1 MKSGSE
7 PIQKSLSLKA
17 LYALSA
23 IAGIAIGLFNPMI
36 SVLLTDAQCSE
47 LDIGINSSLFFL
59 CITLAAPIARWL
71 IRYKSPLFLVF
82 TGLCLTAIAAMFF
95 PYAKSDMLWNLLRA
109 LMGLGVGFYMVAG
122 QILLLANAADN
133 QRTITASLHALAF
146 GIGLGVGP
154 LIGSF
159 LYGISAQTTFIAGG
173 LIVLTGVPLVYLIND
188 VKGINIGRMKW
199 KLARKI
205 SIPLHAIF
213 AYAIAE
219 ATLMTLFPIYMM
231 EKGHSLQVMSFVFSA
246 FVVGGIIGTLP
257 VAYLADR
264 IGNYLMLGTCS
275 IIGVLSAL
283 GLVIATNTNML
294 VSLALLG
301 GASLG
306 PIYALAMASIGG
318 KLPASDLAAGSML
331 FTFCFGV
338 GTTLAPWLSS
348 LVMKSAGSEHLFNL
362 TAILFISLLLHLL
375 SSQLRFAPGVDQTK
389 TE

>member
-1 MKSGSE
+1 MKTEKE
-7 PIQKSLSLKA
+7 PIQKSSSLKA

-36 SVLLTDAQCSE
+36 SVLLTDAQWNE

-59 CITLAAPIARWL
+59 CITLAAPVARWV

-82 TGLCLTAIAAMFF
+82 TGLCLTAIAAILF
-95 PYAKSDMLWNLLRA
+95 PYASSDLLWNLLRA
-109 LMGLGVGFYMVAG
+109 LMGFGVGFYMVAG
-122 QILLLANAADN
+122 QILLLANSTDN
-133 QRTITASLHALAF
+133 QRTVTASLHALAF

-173 LIVLTGVPLVYLIND
+173 MIVLSGVPLMYFIND

-199 KLARKI
+199 KLAKKI

-219 ATLMTLFPIYMM
+219 ATLMTLFPIYML

-246 FVVGGIIGTLP
+246 FVVGGILGTLP
-257 VAYLADR
+257 VAYVADR
-264 IGNYLMLGTCS
+264 IGNYVMLGVCS
-275 IIGVLSAL
+275 IVGVLSAL
-283 GLVIATNTNML
+283 GLVVAAETSLL
-294 VSLALLG
+294 VSLALLA

-348 LVMKSAGSEHLFNL
+348 LVMKSVGSEHLFNV
-362 TAILFISLLLHLL
+362 TAVLFISLLLHLL
-375 SSQLRFAPGVDQTK
+375 SNQLRFSPGVKQPG